1 MLETESKVEQGL
13 SLYLS
18 SINPLDMNFQL
29 PSLSRDGINP
39 SPVNKEDE
47 INMSLLETKTTISNM
62 KIRSLNS
69 VTKVTHSV
77 SSY

>member
-18 SINPLDMNFQL
+18 SINSLDMNFQL
-29 PSLSRDGINP
+29 PSLSRDGINL